1 MIEMKNDEN
10 KILGIGLIKNRPF
23 DRYMTTLYGEGN
35 YTRYVYRGDLHID
48 RDFIK
53 THKPKLV
60 EVLDVIL
67 FKGKTHLKRGYG
79 FSALTDKLLKDE
91 RCVGLDI
98 RAEVA
103 ELFALFVMMNSR
115 RENDYQAQPV
125 PVPILEAPPIPPAT
139 FTGPG
144 IGI

>member
-1 MIEMKNDEN
+1 MI
-10 KILGIGLIKNRPF
+10 
-23 DRYMTTLYGEGN
+23 
-35 YTRYVYRGDLHID
+35 
-48 RDFIK
+48 

-79 FSALTDKLLKDE
+79 FSALTDKLMKDE
-91 RCVGLDI
+91 RCGGIDI

-103 ELFALFVMMNSR
+103 DLFGLFTMISCR
-115 RENDYQAQPV
+115 RVENNYPTQPV
-125 PVPILEAPPIPPAT
+125 PVPILVAPPIPPAT